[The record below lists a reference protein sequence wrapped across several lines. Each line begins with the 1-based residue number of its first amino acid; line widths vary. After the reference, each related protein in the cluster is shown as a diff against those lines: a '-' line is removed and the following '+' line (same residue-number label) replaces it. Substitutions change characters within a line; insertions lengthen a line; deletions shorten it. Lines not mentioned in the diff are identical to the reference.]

1 MTFGKNITINRV
13 NKSTENTLQNE
24 RRGIDTI
31 KNNAF

>member
-1 MTFGKNITINRV
+1 MKLGQNITINRL

-24 RRGIDTI
+24 RGGIDTI